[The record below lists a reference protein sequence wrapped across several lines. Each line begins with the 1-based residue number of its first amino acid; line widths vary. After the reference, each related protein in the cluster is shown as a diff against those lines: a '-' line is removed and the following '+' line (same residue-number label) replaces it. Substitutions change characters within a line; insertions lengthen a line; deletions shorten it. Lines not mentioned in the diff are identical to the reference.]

1 MRSRIFVLMLWSV
14 SLLFPGS
21 PSLARS
27 RAAAPEDSACFAEA
41 SWIRRN
47 IIPGVRLRQAAFR
60 DSSLFGSNQYVSILE
75 IDPSRVVFGL
85 AVDTA
90 LHTVS
95 DFVRMYGALAAING
109 SFFSFSPGLPY
120 NSVDYIALNG
130 QCLAGNVSGTGGRFF
145 HQTGALAWS
154 ATGFHILKAD
164 VLRDWERYIGAE
176 NILTSG
182 PLLRIDGRDE
192 ALPRTAF
199 NDARHPRTAVAR
211 LDNGNILWIVVDGR
225 AAEAAGM
232 SLPELQQVLRWCGAR
247 DALNLD
253 GGGSSVM
260 YVDGGGIHEP
270 VVSHPSDNRRFDHR
284 GERKV
289 ANALYI
295 RSR

>member
-1 MRSRIFVLMLWSV
+1 MRIRVGLLILWGAL
-14 SLLFPGS
+14 LLFAGL
-21 PSLARS
+21 PSEART
-27 RAAAPEDSACFAEA
+27 RASVPEDSARFAEA

-47 IIPGVRLRQAAFR
+47 IVPGVRLRQAAFR
-60 DSSLFGSNQYVSILE
+60 DSSLFGSNQYVSLLE

-85 AVDTA
+85 AVDTV

-95 DFVRMYGALAAING
+95 DFVRRTGALAAVNG
-109 SFFSFSPGLPY
+109 SFFSFSPGLSY
-120 NSVDYIALNG
+120 NSVDYIALDG
-130 QCLAGNVSGTGGRFF
+130 QCLARNVFGPQGRLF

-154 ATGFHILKAD
+154 DAGFRILKAD

-176 NILTSG
+176 NVLTSG
-182 PLLRIDGRDE
+182 PLLRIGGRDE

-199 NDARHPRTAVAR
+199 NDTRHPRTAVAC
-211 LDNGNILWIVVDGR
+211 LENGNILWIVVDGR

-260 YVDGGGIHEP
+260 YVYGGGIHEP
-270 VVSHPSDNRRFDHR
+270 VVSHPSDNRRFDHL

-295 RSR
+295 RPR